1 MKKLLLFSITA
12 LLGFSTSGFALT
24 RTSIANGNWNN
35 PSIWSP
41 TGVPLPTDDIIII
54 NSQVSFNQNIAH
66 ANQEFRVNQG
76 ASLISSG
83 QDTITLGCQFV
94 RIDGY
99 VQTAVAFF
107 SASDSVANYGT
118 IVAIELQQAGTFI
131 NNTSGVLCVTTGI
144 FTSDQMINN
153 GSIACD
159 SWLNSGTASGSGKY
173 CITGI
178 FINSASITG
187 NGDIC
192 DASPSG
198 LGDMN
203 LGTIA
208 GTITNCQTT
217 PCAACTQPNS
227 IQENS
232 IDNSLI
238 TLSPNPVNGRA
249 TITLNGDLVNDA
261 VIEIVSVH
269 GQLIK
274 SVPVTAT
281 QTELSTFE
289 MEAGIY
295 ICRLIVKDQTSAVL
309 KFVVQ

>member
-1 MKKLLLFSITA
+1 MKKSLLFTILA
-12 LLGFSTSGFALT
+12 LLGFGVSGFALT

-41 TGVPLPTDDIIII
+41 AGVPLPTDDIIII
-54 NSQVSFNQNIAH
+54 NSQVSFNQNITH
-66 ANQEFRVNQG
+66 GTQEFRVNQG

-107 SASDSVANYGT
+107 SATDSMANYGT
-118 IVAIELQQAGTFI
+118 IVAIELQQAGTFR
-131 NNTSGVLCVTTGI
+131 NNASGMICVNTGI
-144 FTSDQMINN
+144 FTSDVMINN
-153 GSIACD
+153 GSIVSD
-159 SWLNSGTASGSGKY
+159 SWLNSGSTSGSGKF
-173 CITGI
+173 CIAGI

-187 NGDIC
+187 NVDIC
-192 DASPSG
+192 DASANG

-203 LGTIA
+203 IGTIA
-208 GTITNCQTT
+208 STITYCQTS
-217 PCAACTQPNS
+217 PCPGCVQPNS
-227 IQENS
+227 VHENLAG
-232 IDNSLI
+232 NLLI
-238 TLSPNPVNGRA
+238 SLSPNPVNDVA
-249 TITLNGDLVNDA
+249 TITLNGELSNDA
-261 VIEIVSVH
+261 LLEILSLQ

-274 SVPVTAT
+274 TIPVTAT
-281 QTELSTFE
+281 QTEISVID

-295 ICRLIVKDQTSAVL
+295 LCRLHSKEQTGAVI